1 MRTVIK
7 GKDIEFRY
15 YVDPHQKEVTIDG
28 KKEFVYLAQPVLCR
42 ELTVTWSTISEFDGE
57 LKSGFEILL
66 SENERVSVVDKK
78 FRVDLSEYQIFVNKT
93 LSETE
98 TNREEAEMLLKVH
111 KSKFNKSMI
120 ESNEKLKNYCEVHK
134 LDVEDTDVFK
144 LWKIVYPEN
153 DYNITDGKMIVVPA
167 PNYEKQIS
175 CNRESCVSISSTSG
189 CSVLSRY
196 DF

>member
-7 GKDIEFRY
+7 GKDIELRY
-15 YVDPHQKEVTIDG
+15 YVNPHQKEVTIDG
-28 KKEFVYLAQPVLCR
+28 KKEFVYFAQPVLCR
-42 ELTVTWSTISEFDGE
+42 EPTVTWSDIAEFDGE
-57 LKSGFEILL
+57 LKNGFEILL
-66 SENERVSVVDKK
+66 SENERVSVLDKK

-98 TNREEAEMLLKVH
+98 TNREEAEKSLKMH

-120 ESNEKLKNYCEVHK
+120 ESNEKLKNYCEVHR

-153 DYNITDGKMIVVPA
+153 DYSITDGKMIVVPA

-175 CNRESCVSISSTSG
+175 YDMASCTSISSTSG